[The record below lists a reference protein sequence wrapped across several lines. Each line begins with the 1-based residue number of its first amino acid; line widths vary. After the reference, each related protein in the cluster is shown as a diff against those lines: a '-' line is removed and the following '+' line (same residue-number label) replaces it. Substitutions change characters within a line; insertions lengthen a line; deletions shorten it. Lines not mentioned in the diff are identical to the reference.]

1 MQQHDNR
8 QPDDTAATR
17 GLGRGMAVLA
27 WVALLVVLTLFFQ
40 DKLLD
45 RVNPNREVQS
55 SRGEDGRIEVVLE
68 RNRMGH
74 YVADGSINGVSVTFL
89 LDTGATGV
97 AMSAQLAQRVGAPR
111 GQPVVTRTANGNAT
125 GYLTR
130 LRSVQLG
137 AIKQNNVP
145 ASIAPGLATDEVL
158 LGMSF
163 LKNLEMI
170 QRGDT
175 LTLRQ

>member
-1 MQQHDNR
+1 M
-8 QPDDTAATR
+8 
-17 GLGRGMAVLA
+17 GRGMAVVA
-27 WVALLVVLTLFFQ
+27 WLVLLGMLTVFFQ
-40 DKLLD
+40 GKLAD
-45 RVNPNREVQS
+45 QQNPNRDVYS
-55 SRGEDGRIEVVLE
+55 TRAEDGRVEVVLQ

-74 YVADGSINGVSVTFL
+74 YVADGSINGVAVTFL

-97 AMSAQLAQRVGAPR
+97 AMSPGLAQQVGAPR
-111 GQPVVTRTANGNAT
+111 GQAVMTRTANGNVE

-137 AIKQNNVP
+137 AIEQNNVR
-145 ASIAPGLATDEVL
+145 ASVAPGLAIDEVL

-170 QRGDT
+170 QRGET

>member
-1 MQQHDNR
+1 
-8 QPDDTAATR
+8 
-17 GLGRGMAVLA
+17 
-27 WVALLVVLTLFFQ
+27 
-40 DKLLD
+40 
-45 RVNPNREVQS
+45 
-55 SRGEDGRIEVVLE
+55 
-68 RNRMGH
+68 MGH

-97 AMSAQLAQRVGAPR
+97 AMSARLAQRVGAPR

-137 AIKQNNVP
+137 AIEQNNVP

>member
-1 MQQHDNR
+1 MQQHGNNEP
-8 QPDDTAATR
+8 PDTTSR
-17 GLGRGMAVLA
+17 RLGRGMAVIA
-27 WVALLVVLTLFFQ
+27 WVLLLGMLTLFFQ
-40 DKLLD
+40 GKLED
-45 RVNPNREVQS
+45 RVNPNRDVYS
-55 SRGEDGRIEVVLE
+55 TRAEDGRVEVVLE

-74 YVADGSINGVSVTFL
+74 YVADGSINGVAVTFL

-97 AMSAQLAQRVGAPR
+97 AMSPGLAQRVGAPQ
-111 GQPVVTRTANGNAT
+111 GQPVMTRTANGNVR

-137 AIKQNNVP
+137 AIEQNNVR
-145 ASIAPGLATDEVL
+145 ASVAPGLAMDEVL

-163 LKNLEMI
+163 LKHLEMV
-170 QRGDT
+170 QKGNT